1 VKGYPWLIGASAVA
15 TYLLIVVGGIV
26 RVTGSGLGCPDWPLC
41 EGLVV
46 PPPRPDAWIEFSHR
60 ASALAMSLI
69 SLAAL
74 VGAYWPRRRP
84 AAPWLTA
91 AALLLIVQILLGAV
105 VVLTELPGMA
115 VNLHLLFAMTILA
128 LILVGVVTSLPA
140 SWRPARP
147 DPGLRRLT
155 LATTVA
161 LFLLV
166 VSGSYVFGSGTSLAC
181 NGWPFCESGI
191 VPGRLSDWVNYSH
204 RLVAAIVGLALFWTC
219 WRVWQQRERSPAFG
233 AAASLTAALFI
244 VQIAVGAFV
253 VFGRL
258 NGPWPALHLALAAA
272 VWATCILMTAF
283 ASLPRPST
291 VPEAAAPATARLR
304 PTA

>member
-1 VKGYPWLIGASAVA
+1 MKVYPSLVAASAVA

-91 AALLLIVQILLGAV
+91 AAVLLIVQILLGAV
-105 VVLTELPGMA
+105 VVLTELPGLA
-115 VNLHLLFAMTILA
+115 VNLHLLMAMTILA
-128 LILVGVVTSLPA
+128 LILVALVTSLPA
-140 SWRPARP
+140 TWRPAQL

-155 LATTVA
+155 LTTTVA
-161 LFLLV
+161 LFVLM

-191 VPGRLSDWVNYSH
+191 FPARLSDWVNYSH
-204 RLVAAIVGLALFWTC
+204 RLVAAVVGLVVFWTC
-219 WRVWQQRERSPAFG
+219 WRVWLQRKQSPALG
-233 AAASLTAALFI
+233 PAASITVALFLGQI
-244 VQIAVGAFV
+244 VVGAFV
-253 VFGRL
+253 VLERL
-258 NGPWPALHLALAAA
+258 DGPWPALHLAFAAA
-272 VWATCILMTAF
+272 VWATCVLMTAF
-283 ASLPRPST
+283 ATLPRPSAA
-291 VPEAAAPATARLR
+291 PQAAAAATARLR